1 MFIDEAFIQVRS
13 GKGGDGAVHF
23 RREKYIPRGGP
34 DGGDGGRGGD
44 VILEVISTLNTLS
57 AFRHQARYLA
67 QDGARGGRSNR
78 SGRSG
83 EDRII
88 QVPPGTLVFNADTG
102 DLLGDLIEPGQRLV
116 VCAGGRGGRG
126 NARFATSRN
135 QAPRIAERGEPAIER
150 SLRLELKL
158 IADVGIVGV
167 PNAGKSTLLAA
178 LTKARPKIAPYP
190 FTTLEPNLGVAMLD
204 DDHSLVLADIPGL
217 IEGAHLG
224 VGLGH
229 DFLRHIQ
236 RTRVLIHILDGL
248 AENPLLDYAQI
259 NSELALFDPGLAG
272 KPQVVCL
279 NKIDLPDVAARFP
292 ALEKELHKKGVLLHA
307 ISAVAGTNLRKLLFQ
322 AAELL
327 AELPTMEEM
336 PAIPVYKMD
345 ADPREFSL
353 ERLPSGWRV
362 TGAAIERAAAM
373 TYWEYEASIRRF
385 QRILQALGIDS
396 ALRQAGIQEGDT
408 VMVGDYELE
417 WHD

>member
-116 VCAGGRGGRG
+116 ACAGGRGGRG

-150 SLRLELKL
+150 SLRLEL
-158 IADVGIVGV
+158 
-167 PNAGKSTLLAA
+167 
-178 LTKARPKIAPYP
+178 
-190 FTTLEPNLGVAMLD
+190 
-204 DDHSLVLADIPGL
+204 
-217 IEGAHLG
+217 
-224 VGLGH
+224 
-229 DFLRHIQ
+229 
-236 RTRVLIHILDGL
+236 
-248 AENPLLDYAQI
+248 
-259 NSELALFDPGLAG
+259 
-272 KPQVVCL
+272 
-279 NKIDLPDVAARFP
+279 
-292 ALEKELHKKGVLLHA
+292 
-307 ISAVAGTNLRKLLFQ
+307 
-322 AAELL
+322 
-327 AELPTMEEM
+327 
-336 PAIPVYKMD
+336 
-345 ADPREFSL
+345 
-353 ERLPSGWRV
+353 
-362 TGAAIERAAAM
+362 
-373 TYWEYEASIRRF
+373 
-385 QRILQALGIDS
+385 
-396 ALRQAGIQEGDT
+396 
-408 VMVGDYELE
+408 
-417 WHD
+417 